1 MKSETAYTY
10 FTSYIFILE
19 DFIMS
24 IVMGIVGLLF
34 VMLLAWL
41 ASSNRKLAL
50 RKWKNILLL
59 IALQI
64 LFAFLLL
71 NTTWGQTFI
80 GWLAAAFDHLLG
92 FAREGGL
99 FVFGDLMTDDAGDPV
114 NVFLFNVLVPIIFI
128 SAIIGILSYT
138 RILPLIIK
146 GLGILLTR
154 ITGLPYIESYNG
166 AASMMLGQSEV
177 FVSLKNQL
185 PRMTTPRLYTLAAQ
199 AMSSISL
206 SIVGAFFT
214 MLEPQFVLIAIVL
227 NLFGIYVIVHIINPY
242 EEEIVDDGA
251 EISTKPEAGK
261 SFFQVLGDYII
272 DGGKIVLI
280 VGAMLI
286 GFIALINLLN
296 ELFLLIPGSNFTF
309 QDILGYIFMPI
320 AFLIGIPWEDAQ
332 IAGSLMATKLITNE
346 FVAIVEFQ
354 PIAEEVSRK
363 TQAMLSVFMISFANF
378 GSIGIIAGSVKGLH
392 SESGDKVARFGLKLV
407 YGATL
412 VSLLTAAVVG
422 FFF

>member
-1 MKSETAYTY
+1 M
-10 FTSYIFILE
+10 E

-24 IVMGIVGLLF
+24 IVMGIVGVLF
-34 VMLLAWL
+34 VMFLAWI
-41 ASSNRKLAL
+41 ASTNRKLAFK
-50 RKWKNILLL
+50 KWKNILILV
-59 IALQI
+59 ALQ
-64 LFAFLLL
+64 LFFAFLFL
-71 NTTWGQTFI
+71 NTTWGQTVI
-80 GWLAAAFDHLLG
+80 GWLADAFDTLLG

-99 FVFGDLMTDDAGDPV
+99 FVFGDLMSDNGGEATD
-114 NVFLFNVLVPIIFI
+114 VFLFNVLVPIIFI

-138 RILPLIIK
+138 RILPFIIK

-185 PRMTTPRLYTLAAQ
+185 PRMTTARLYTLAAQ

-242 EEEIVDDGA
+242 EELIVDDGA

-296 ELFLLIPGSNFTF
+296 ELFLLIPGSSLTF

-320 AFLIGIPWEDAQ
+320 AFLIGIPWNEAQ

-346 FVAIVEFQ
+346 FVAIIEFQ

-392 SESGDKVARFGLKLV
+392 NESGDKVARFGLKLV

-412 VSLLTAAVVG
+412 VSLLTATIVG

>member
-1 MKSETAYTY
+1 
-10 FTSYIFILE
+10 
-19 DFIMS
+19 MS

-50 RKWKNILLL
+50 KKWKNILLL

-138 RILPLIIK
+138 RVLPLIIK

-296 ELFLLIPGSNFTF
+296 ELFLLIPGSSLTF